1 MLFSQRLMS
10 PVLQPRLHLHV
21 FAFVTTRT
29 AFVSGLWPPI
39 PTQVKSH
46 RLVPSSMGAC
56 ASEVTDFPS
65 GWTHL
70 GAHFSPWERAG
81 GSDRLPS
88 LRTGEQA
95 SPQQRYRL
103 PCSCSHRTGLS
114 SCCTWGRAE
123 QGQPGC
129 WPGVPTWH
137 PTPHPL
143 STSLPSHGSPSLLQA
158 HPPSF
163 SPACAS
169 DLKDL
174 KENRS
179 QGGATWVVP

>member
-1 MLFSQRLMS
+1 MSQ
-10 PVLQPRLHLHV
+10 
-21 FAFVTTRT
+21 
-29 AFVSGLWPPI
+29 VSGPQSPS
-39 PTQVKSH
+39 QVKSH
-46 RLVPSSMGAC
+46 HLVPSSMGAC

-95 SPQQRYRL
+95 SLQLRYRL

-143 STSLPSHGSPSLLQA
+143 STSLPSHGSPSLLQPRMCLGSEGPEGKLVTGRCHLGCPLMGRLGLGEKPHLLGA
-158 HPPSF
+158 
-163 SPACAS
+163 
-169 DLKDL
+169 
-174 KENRS
+174 EN
-179 QGGATWVVP
+179 QT